1 MSLSEAR
8 EMCHKM
14 AVYKSFKQLP
24 MKTINEADSQEEEAD
39 SQEERSQ
46 SSYSQYSNDTI
57 SITIYPFDEKLATD
71 EFRHMVKFEPERCSI
86 EVLKSVDPDELN
98 IDWIEYWK
106 EVSDRESNQ
115 LAFDIDYC
123 SSAYD

>member
-39 SQEERSQ
+39 SQEERS
-46 SSYSQYSNDTI
+46 
-57 SITIYPFDEKLATD
+57 
-71 EFRHMVKFEPERCSI
+71 
-86 EVLKSVDPDELN
+86 
-98 IDWIEYWK
+98 
-106 EVSDRESNQ
+106 
-115 LAFDIDYC
+115 
-123 SSAYD
+123 